1 MYTTS
6 SSDDRKPRFAFQG
19 KASTLLKTRQMPLR
33 ASSSTMDELVIEAG
47 RAEKHYWRD
56 LWRYRDLF
64 YFLAWRDLLV
74 RYKQTVFGVLWAV
87 LRPFLTMVIFV
98 VVFGRIAGLPSNGVP
113 YAILVLGGMLP
124 WQFFAAALS
133 ESSSSLIT
141 NASLITKIYFPRIIL
156 PASSVIVAMVDFA
169 ITLVMLAAVMA
180 WYGYVPPARI
190 VLLPVFVVLS
200 LIAALGPGLIATALN
215 VKYRDF
221 RFVIPFIVQFGLY
234 VSPVGFK
241 SSVIEEKLGAT
252 SRLLYSLN
260 PMVGVIDGFRWCI
273 GAEPELHLPALVVST
288 MMSCALLWAG
298 VRVFRNMEKGF
309 ADVI

>member
-1 MYTTS
+1 
-6 SSDDRKPRFAFQG
+6 
-19 KASTLLKTRQMPLR
+19 
-33 ASSSTMDELVIEAG
+33 MDELIIEAG
-47 RAEKHYWRD
+47 RSEAHYWRD

-87 LRPFLTMVIFV
+87 LRPFLTMLIFV
-98 VVFGRIAGLPSNGVP
+98 VIFSRIAGLPSDGAP

-124 WQFFAAALS
+124 WQFFASALS

-141 NASLITKIYFPRIIL
+141 NAGLITKVYFPRIIL

-169 ITLVMLAAVMA
+169 ITLGLMALVML
-180 WYGYVPPARI
+180 WYQYVPPWRI
-190 VLLPVFVVLS
+190 VFLPVFIS
-200 LIAALGPGLIATALN
+200 LALVAALGPGLMATALN

-221 RFVIPFIVQFGLY
+221 RFVIPFVVQFGLY

-241 SSVIEEKLGAT
+241 SSVIEAKLGPVA
-252 SRLLYSLN
+252 RLLYSLN

-273 GAEPELHLPALVVST
+273 GAELTLHVTALAISIAASFV
-288 MMSCALLWAG
+288 LLWAG
-298 VRVFRNMEKGF
+298 VRYFRNTEKSF
-309 ADVI
+309 ADDV

>member
-1 MYTTS
+1 M
-6 SSDDRKPRFAFQG
+6 DD
-19 KASTLLKTRQMPLR
+19 LI
-33 ASSSTMDELVIEAG
+33 IEAG
-47 RAEKHYWRD
+47 RSEIHYWRD

-98 VVFGRIAGLPSNGVP
+98 LIFSRVAGLPSDGVP

-124 WQFFAAALS
+124 WQFFATALA
-133 ESSSSLIT
+133 ESSSSLVA
-141 NASLITKIYFPRIIL
+141 NANLVTKVYFPRVIL
-156 PASSVIVAMVDFA
+156 PASSVIVALVDFA
-169 ITLVMLAAVMA
+169 ITLGLLGAVMA
-180 WYGYVPPARI
+180 WYGYIPPLRI
-190 VLLPVFVVLS
+190 VFLPVFVALA

-234 VSPVGFK
+234 LSPVGFK
-241 SSVIEEKLGAT
+241 SAVIEDKLGPLA
-252 SRLLYSLN
+252 RLVYALN

-273 GAEPELHLPALVVST
+273 GAEPKLHWAALAISIATSV
-288 MMSCALLWAG
+288 ALLVIG
-298 VRVFRNMEKGF
+298 IRYFRSTERSF
-309 ADVI
+309 ADVV